1 MDLHL
6 VPKRPVASSP
16 CVRVE
21 SNDILVLPLS
31 AYMFRL
37 AEIRKVLLG
46 ALVTL
51 GFVAAGLVALFVMLW
66 LALIAV
72 ISFFLYAIVRR
83 VLPRKRPP
91 GSGGGSEVIEGEFR
105 IERNDRTP

>member
-1 MDLHL
+1 
-6 VPKRPVASSP
+6 
-16 CVRVE
+16 
-21 SNDILVLPLS
+21 
-31 AYMFRL
+31 MFRL

-46 ALVTL
+46 VLVTL

-72 ISFFLYAIVRR
+72 IGFFLYALVRR
-83 VLPRKRPP
+83 VLPPKRRP
-91 GSGGGSEVIEGEFR
+91 GSGGGSQIIEGEFR